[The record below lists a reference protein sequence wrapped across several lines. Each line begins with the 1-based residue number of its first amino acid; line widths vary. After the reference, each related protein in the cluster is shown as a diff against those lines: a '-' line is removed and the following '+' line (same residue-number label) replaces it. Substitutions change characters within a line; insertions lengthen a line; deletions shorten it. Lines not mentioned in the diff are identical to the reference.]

1 VAADFFIAAPELDFS
16 ITELEDVLGLAV
28 FGIVGSFVALMI
40 DEFLSFPG
48 LARRKSFVARLLRA
62 AVKRG
67 TPS

>member
-40 DEFLSFPG
+40 DEFLSFPD
-48 LARRKSFVARLLRA
+48 
-62 AVKRG
+62 
-67 TPS
+67 

>member
-1 VAADFFIAAPELDFS
+1 
-16 ITELEDVLGLAV
+16 
-28 FGIVGSFVALMI
+28 MI